1 MEKAELQQ
9 LAARAEQ
16 GDSAAWDALYREIGA
31 IAASVCRK
39 YNMSAEDAADVT
51 QEAALALSGRL
62 DTLARMDNP
71 EGYLRRTVNSKCID
85 LIRAD
90 TKVPTERMHE
100 NEDYV
105 LSLPDAS
112 ATPENEVAGFS
123 PDRLIDDFL
132 AELPEDQR
140 VALTMRYCDGYT
152 NAQIAEKLGVPPGT
166 VASRV
171 RYGKK
176 ALEKRIVQYEKEN
189 HIRLHAKIALPFLPW
204 RWFQH
209 SMLQTAEII
218 AADGGSSASGVT
230 KAIASALATVV
241 MGGAVISSGLVFHE
255 STPPLPTETAPTQ
268 AVTEQAETPEAA
280 TVYEDIYET
289 QVETV
294 YETVNVTRYREAEQ
308 ERQDAPALPD
318 AFRIAGNRFEP
329 SENLLT
335 SNTFHSDVL
344 GATLTFPDSWI
355 NNVEIEEEAEN
366 NSILLTDRGTSDNPV
381 SDYCTLLAIDRQ
393 DCCEGEYREDYE
405 PPQKNED
412 GTYESYIFTFGV
424 AELPDK
430 DKVSYYRAILNW
442 NSSIMKKTDL
452 DYSNI
457 NREVL
462 SVLESFR
469 PDNLTYKSLL
479 TQEIRDA
486 VMEIT
491 DFRIATP

>member
-16 GDSAAWDALYREIGA
+16 GDSAAWDALYREIGT

-51 QEAALALSGRL
+51 QEAALSLSGRL

-152 NAQIAEKLGVPPGT
+152 NAQIA
-166 VASRV
+166 
-171 RYGKK
+171 
-176 ALEKRIVQYEKEN
+176 
-189 HIRLHAKIALPFLPW
+189 LPFLPW

-209 SMLQTAEII
+209 STLQTAEII

-230 KAIASALATVV
+230 KAIASALATVL

>member
-51 QEAALALSGRL
+51 QEAALSLSGRL

-152 NAQIAEKLGVPPGT
+152 NAQIA
-166 VASRV
+166 
-171 RYGKK
+171 
-176 ALEKRIVQYEKEN
+176 
-189 HIRLHAKIALPFLPW
+189 LPFLPW

-209 SMLQTAEII
+209 STLQTAEII

-335 SNTFHSDVL
+335 SNTFHSDVS

>member
-105 LSLPDAS
+105 
-112 ATPENEVAGFS
+112 
-123 PDRLIDDFL
+123 
-132 AELPEDQR
+132 
-140 VALTMRYCDGYT
+140 CDGYT

-209 SMLQTAEII
+209 STLQTAEII

>member
-152 NAQIAEKLGVPPGT
+152 NAQIAEKLGVPPGHGRF
-166 VASRV
+166 ACALRQKGA
-171 RYGKK
+171 GKT
-176 ALEKRIVQYEKEN
+176 
-189 HIRLHAKIALPFLPW
+189 HC
-204 RWFQH
+204 
-209 SMLQTAEII
+209 
-218 AADGGSSASGVT
+218 
-230 KAIASALATVV
+230 
-241 MGGAVISSGLVFHE
+241 
-255 STPPLPTETAPTQ
+255 
-268 AVTEQAETPEAA
+268 
-280 TVYEDIYET
+280 
-289 QVETV
+289 
-294 YETVNVTRYREAEQ
+294 
-308 ERQDAPALPD
+308 
-318 AFRIAGNRFEP
+318 
-329 SENLLT
+329 
-335 SNTFHSDVL
+335 
-344 GATLTFPDSWI
+344 
-355 NNVEIEEEAEN
+355 
-366 NSILLTDRGTSDNPV
+366 SI
-381 SDYCTLLAIDRQ
+381 
-393 DCCEGEYREDYE
+393 
-405 PPQKNED
+405 
-412 GTYESYIFTFGV
+412 
-424 AELPDK
+424 
-430 DKVSYYRAILNW
+430 
-442 NSSIMKKTDL
+442 
-452 DYSNI
+452 
-457 NREVL
+457 
-462 SVLESFR
+462 
-469 PDNLTYKSLL
+469 
-479 TQEIRDA
+479 
-486 VMEIT
+486 
-491 DFRIATP
+491 

>member
-152 NAQIAEKLGVPPGT
+152 NAQIA
-166 VASRV
+166 
-171 RYGKK
+171 
-176 ALEKRIVQYEKEN
+176 
-189 HIRLHAKIALPFLPW
+189 LPFLPW

-209 SMLQTAEII
+209 STLQTAEII

-230 KAIASALATVV
+230 KAIASALATVL

-335 SNTFHSDVL
+335 SNTFHSDVS

>member
-152 NAQIAEKLGVPPGT
+152 NAQIA
-166 VASRV
+166 
-171 RYGKK
+171 
-176 ALEKRIVQYEKEN
+176 
-189 HIRLHAKIALPFLPW
+189 LPFLPW

-209 SMLQTAEII
+209 STLQTAEII

-335 SNTFHSDVL
+335 SNTFHSDVS